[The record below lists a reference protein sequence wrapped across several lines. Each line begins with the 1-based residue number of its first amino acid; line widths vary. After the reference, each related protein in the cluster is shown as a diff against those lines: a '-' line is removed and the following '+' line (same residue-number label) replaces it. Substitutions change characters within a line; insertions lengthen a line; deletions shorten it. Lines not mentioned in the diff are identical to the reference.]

1 MNLQQMECLSELVR
15 RGLRVSATARA
26 LNKSQPAIT
35 KQLRQLEDELITPI
49 FRREAHRIAALTP
62 VGEQVARLAQD
73 VCISI
78 QSIKK
83 LGKEKTEAHVGEI
96 RIATTHAQARFVL
109 PELMQRFSQRF
120 KQAKFELRH
129 AVTSEIIS
137 AVASGEADIGVTPE
151 IGAESKDVF
160 FITYRS
166 YPRLVLFPKKHPL
179 LKENRL
185 SLKSLAN
192 YPIIT
197 TSAGLTGRTEVFK
210 VFAENN
216 IEPNIQLSA
225 PDFDVVKV
233 CLERGLGIAIL
244 PSFTYDRALDKQ
256 IRAIDASNLF
266 PPSVTSIVISKKR
279 RLPKLVQDFLQLV
292 VPNKWNGRSDTP

>member
-1 MNLQQMECLSELVR
+1 MECLSELVR

-35 KQLRQLEDELITPI
+35 KQLRQLEDDLGTPI
-49 FRREAHRIAALTP
+49 FRRDAHRIAALTP
-62 VGEQVARLAQD
+62 IGEQVARLAQD
-73 VCISI
+73 VCGSI

-83 LGKEKTEAHVGEI
+83 LGTDKAETHAGEI

-109 PELMQRFSQRF
+109 PELMQRFSERF

-129 AVTSEIIS
+129 AVASEIVS
-137 AVASGEADIGVTPE
+137 SVASGEADIGVTPE
-151 IGAESKDVF
+151 IDTMTRDVL
-160 FITYRS
+160 FIAYRS
-166 YPRLVLFPKKHPL
+166 YPRILLFPRKHPL
-179 LKENRL
+179 LREKRL

-210 VFAENN
+210 VFADNN
-216 IEPNIQLSA
+216 IEPYIRLSA
-225 PDFDVVKV
+225 PDFDVVKF

-256 IRAIDASNLF
+256 IRAIDASKLF
-266 PPSVTSIVISKKR
+266 PPSITSIVISRKR
-279 RLPKLVQDFLQLV
+279 RLPKLVQEFLQLV
-292 VPNKWNGRSDTP
+292 VPDKWHRRPESP